1 MLNSSITQHHH
12 HGNVYTP
19 KTRTTLEQR
28 DSSPDMA
35 LRQFTS
41 RPGFEIPDE
50 VDRDEVDG
58 DEPGTTIG
66 EPYDDVLRS
75 HSRPHTIAAP
85 PRYPRYADP
94 EIRKKTFAS
103 WANPFPSIE
112 LLIASGFFF
121 LGGRDSVQCFQCGII
136 LHSWE
141 ENDTPDEEHVKYNQT
156 CSFIQKKR
164 QSPRENG
171 VQSVAQAQH
180 QVPPDVVIK
189 KVARLGHQ
197 ESLII
202 KAFGELQLSGET
214 NITTHKLLDAVYS
227 LEDEEFRNAQRE
239 AAMLVVSDEDEVED
253 VSSQG
258 AHGGVAPTSSPARPM
273 EGHSVLQS
281 LEEQDTKNPSFI
293 NDARLKELEEENEN
307 LRQRTMCRV
316 CDDRLATE
324 LFLPCGH
331 LACCDQCTGKLEL
344 CPFCRKKIQ
353 RTYHVF
359 MP

>member
-121 LGGRDSVQCFQCGII
+121 LGEWICSLFYFIRKHCSLLIC
-136 LHSWE
+136 
-141 ENDTPDEEHVKYNQT
+141 DT
-156 CSFIQKKR
+156 
-164 QSPRENG
+164 
-171 VQSVAQAQH
+171 
-180 QVPPDVVIK
+180 
-189 KVARLGHQ
+189 
-197 ESLII
+197 
-202 KAFGELQLSGET
+202 
-214 NITTHKLLDAVYS
+214 
-227 LEDEEFRNAQRE
+227 
-239 AAMLVVSDEDEVED
+239 VS
-253 VSSQG
+253 
-258 AHGGVAPTSSPARPM
+258 
-273 EGHSVLQS
+273 
-281 LEEQDTKNPSFI
+281 
-293 NDARLKELEEENEN
+293 
-307 LRQRTMCRV
+307 
-316 CDDRLATE
+316 
-324 LFLPCGH
+324 
-331 LACCDQCTGKLEL
+331 LACFDYLG
-344 CPFCRKKIQ
+344 
-353 RTYHVF
+353 
-359 MP
+359 